1 MAVMWSNGFVMC
13 LRILTGNFKADCNN
27 QHGYMLNNHSMS
39 CYSIFF
45 FKSRSKK
52 SQKQNLYHTVYSCVY
67 SCQKNLYLVRR
78 KQPAKCSLSEIGS
91 CKN

>member
-45 FKSRSKK
+45 F
-52 SQKQNLYHTVYSCVY
+52 LI
-67 SCQKNLYLVRR
+67 
-78 KQPAKCSLSEIGS
+78 EE
-91 CKN
+91 